1 MLKQLKDAVI
11 ALGSQVVSKAKS
23 LYRGL
28 IQTFYPK
35 VVTGEYIGKGELTN
49 QSRRAFFGKSA
60 LFTALVICFV
70 ILPTVSHA
78 AVPAAVTTA
87 ITDAVADVGTIGA
100 AILGVIV
107 VIASFAWMRRPIR

>member
-1 MLKQLKDAVI
+1 MLPTQKTYL
-11 ALGSQVVSKAKS
+11 
-23 LYRGL
+23 
-28 IQTFYPK
+28 
-35 VVTGEYIGKGELTN
+35 GEYIGKAEIAVK
-49 QSRRAFFGKSA
+49 SRAM
-60 LFTALVICFV
+60 VCFLLLACLM
-70 ILPTVSHA
+70 IFSSVSMA

>member
-1 MLKQLKDAVI
+1 MFKKVKDAVI
-11 ALGSQVVSKAKS
+11 ALGSRVASKAKS
-23 LYRGL
+23 LYREF
-28 IQTFYPK
+28 IQTFNPK

-78 AVPAAVTTA
+78 AVTTA

>member
-1 MLKQLKDAVI
+1 MSKKVLAVSSFAALI
-11 ALGSQVVSKAKS
+11 AAPVVAM
-23 LYRGL
+23 
-28 IQTFYPK
+28 
-35 VVTGEYIGKGELTN
+35 
-49 QSRRAFFGKSA
+49 
-60 LFTALVICFV
+60 
-70 ILPTVSHA
+70 A